1 MKNITDEVFWDDED
15 LMRNQ
20 EITPDELWNEYEFD
34 PERPESGIRTS
45 G

>member
-1 MKNITDEVFWDDED
+1 MKNITDEVFWDEED

-20 EITPDELWNEYEFD
+20 EKTPEELWYESEFD
-34 PERPESGIRTS
+34 PEHPESGIRTS